1 MINYIHV
8 GAYTDSVTAIF
19 YGPRNMPSSV
29 SLGSFTSISGFYKYG
44 TQNRYKE
51 NYNWLDLPLSLD
63 WLMTR
68 YGKLPLHLVPSISAS
83 YLLNSSALQFDPNSG
98 IYYRDNSL
106 LERINLSGSLALM
119 TNILSRDIIWQFG
132 PKFEY
137 GLNDLLSK
145 NAMSQQRM
153 EFIGA
158 ELLIIPENWL
168 KGKRK

>member
-1 MINYIHV
+1 
-8 GAYTDSVTAIF
+8 
-19 YGPRNMPSSV
+19 
-29 SLGSFTSISGFYKYG
+29 
-44 TQNRYKE
+44 
-51 NYNWLDLPLSLD
+51 
-63 WLMTR
+63 MTR